1 MNKIKVVVSGIHYPV
16 TMMGYFIRALERR
29 DDVELITAGPYTGDW
44 IPWEH
49 GMSVPL
55 KYVKSPSIPL
65 PQQYIRDVGLPSAFL
80 EAQLPWKADLWLQI
94 DAGWWVQKP
103 NARVVAHIA
112 TDPHVLPYDA
122 QREQCDFF
130 FNMQKVYM
138 HEGDIY
144 LPYAHDPLL
153 HKPLDIGKEYDGCL
167 VGLQYIIRDSLVA
180 ALRGA
185 GYNIEYTMGIVGEEY
200 NEVYNKSRVAL
211 NWSNLHDLN
220 ARTFEAM
227 GMGVP
232 LLTNRVPDLAE
243 FFEEG
248 EHYLGFGSVP
258 EAIRQFA
265 RLINE
270 PDYAEHIAT
279 NAYELSIAKHTWDR
293 RIQQILD
300 TVFE

>member
-1 MNKIKVVVSGIHYPV
+1 MSKIKIVVSGIHYPV

-55 KYVKSPSIPL
+55 KHVKSPSIPL

-232 LLTNRVPDLAE
+232 LLTNRVPDLDE

-258 EAIRQFA
+258 DLSMSLIMRNVLLLMRMNC
-265 RLINE
+265 RLRNTLGI
-270 PDYAEHIAT
+270 AEYNRYLT
-279 NAYELSIAKHTWDR
+279 RCLNDN
-293 RIQQILD
+293 
-300 TVFE
+300 

>member
-1 MNKIKVVVSGIHYPV
+1 
-16 TMMGYFIRALERR
+16 
-29 DDVELITAGPYTGDW
+29 
-44 IPWEH
+44 
-49 GMSVPL
+49 MSVPL

-270 PDYAEHIAT
+270 PDYAKHIAT